1 MTWQTTVAGVAV
13 AISVCVV
20 PTASSQASSFD
31 ALAVLATIPV
41 QNEHRFGYSR
51 ELFPHW
57 LDIDGDGCNSRE
69 QVLKRDSVTLPQV
82 DPYRC
87 FVVAG
92 DWVSPY
98 DGRRISDRTSAE
110 IDHVVALKEAWDSG
124 AWAWTTA
131 RRTAFAND
139 TSDRR
144 SLVVASAS
152 SNRAKGEKDPSNWL
166 PTRVSYVCTY
176 LTDWVS
182 IKARWGLSM
191 DQSEHG
197 RIRNV
202 LRTRCVGATI
212 APWKAVP
219 GSPLAVPPPTTGR
232 TTTSSPLATV
242 PGATIATAYP
252 GAWCKPEG
260 AVGLSDKG
268 VRYLCS
274 TTSRNGKPYNDGR
287 PRWRRTS

>member
-1 MTWQTTVAGVAV
+1 MAGVVMAV
-13 AISVCVV
+13 SVAVMPGTSV
-20 PTASSQASSFD
+20 QATSLD

-51 ELFPHW
+51 QLFPHW
-57 LDIDGDGCNSRE
+57 LDVDGDGCNSRE

-82 DPYRC
+82 DPYKC
-87 FVVAG
+87 YVVAG

-98 DGRRISDRTSAE
+98 DGKRISDRTEAH

-131 RRTAFAND
+131 QRTAFAND

-152 SNRAKGEKDPSNWL
+152 SNTAKGEKDPSNWL
-166 PTRVSYVCTY
+166 PTRTSFVCTY
-176 LTDWVS
+176 LTNWVAV
-182 IKARWGLSM
+182 KARWKLSM
-191 DQSEHG
+191 DQSEFG
-197 RIRNV
+197 RIRKV
-202 LRTRCVGATI
+202 LRAQCRGARI
-212 APWKAVP
+212 EPWRAVP
-219 GSPLAVPPPTTGR
+219 GLTVSAPTPTPGGASTSVPMSTIPNTTR
-232 TTTSSPLATV
+232 V
-242 PGATIATAYP
+242 TAYP

-260 AVGLSDKG
+260 AIGVSERG
-268 VRYLCS
+268 VRYVCS
-274 TTSRNGKPYNDGR
+274 TTSLNGTPYKDGR